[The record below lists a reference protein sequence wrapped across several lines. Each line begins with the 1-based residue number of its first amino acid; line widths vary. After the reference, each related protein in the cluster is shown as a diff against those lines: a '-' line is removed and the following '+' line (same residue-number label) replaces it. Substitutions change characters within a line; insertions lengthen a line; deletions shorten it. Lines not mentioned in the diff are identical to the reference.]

1 MVQVTLI
8 YNDLYQ
14 KLIATINTFSGSLLA
29 DKVINLEQQSTLPIL
44 STHRGVAR
52 I

>member
-29 DKVINLEQQSTLPIL
+29 DKVINLEQQSIL

>member
-29 DKVINLEQQSTLPIL
+29 DKVINLE
-44 STHRGVAR
+44 
-52 I
+52 